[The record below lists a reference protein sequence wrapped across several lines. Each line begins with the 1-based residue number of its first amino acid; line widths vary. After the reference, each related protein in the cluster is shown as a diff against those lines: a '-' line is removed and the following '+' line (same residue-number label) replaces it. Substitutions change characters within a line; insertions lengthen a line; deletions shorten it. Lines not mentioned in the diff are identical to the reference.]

1 MSVNTKINWK
11 LLIHAAQN
19 RLHEDEQNELQAWI
33 AVAPEQHQ
41 QILDEMIRLYGQKGR
56 KKKLPDRIFNRF
68 VSRYGI
74 QLVPE
79 TRSQPLRRV
88 TLRAAAAI
96 AVILVCGALFFFLNG
111 DRLVQQYGV
120 RSGPVNLAWKEIA
133 AATGKQVVL
142 TLPDGSQVRLAPGS
156 RLRYPAAFSDTQR
169 LVQLEGE
176 AFFGITKNPQTPFL
190 VRTASLTTRGLGTSC
205 LVTAYPHDTRT
216 SVTVVTGRVAV
227 SRNREGV
234 QPVLL
239 ASLNPADRIVLNLPD
254 DSVKV
259 TQVSAAQ
266 TAAIREGK
274 LVFDNSS
281 LAEVA
286 ERLRIQ
292 YGIKV
297 HLANEQVAARRITAT
312 FDPNISMQ
320 DLSDI
325 LGEVAQ
331 LKVHHDNNNLYIG
344 Q

>member
-19 RLHEDEQNELQAWI
+19 RLDEDERAELLAWI
-33 AVAPEQHQ
+33 AVAPDRHQ
-41 QILDEMIRLYGQKGR
+41 QILDDIARLYGQKNR
-56 KKKLPDRIFNRF
+56 KKKLPDQVFNRF
-68 VSRYGI
+68 ISRYGI
-74 QLVPE
+74 VLDPE
-79 TRSQPLRRV
+79 PRSRVFRPLA
-88 TLRAAAAI
+88 LRAAAAI
-96 AVILVCGALFFFLNG
+96 AAILICGGLFLFLNR
-111 DRLVQQYGV
+111 DWVARQYGQ
-120 RSGPVNLAWKEIA
+120 GPVTLAWKEIR
-133 AATGKQVVL
+133 AATGKQVML

-156 RLRYPAAFSDTQR
+156 SLRYPEAFNDTQR
-169 LVQLEGE
+169 LVQLVGS
-176 AFFGITKNPQTPFL
+176 AFFEIRKNPEQPFL
-190 VRTASLTTRGLGTSC
+190 VQAPELTTRVLGTSFQ
-205 LVTAYPHDTRT
+205 VIAYPGETRT
-216 SVTVVTGRVAV
+216 SVTVVTGKVAV
-227 SRNREGV
+227 SRNRKGQE
-234 QPVLL
+234 PLLL
-239 ASLNPADRIVLNLPD
+239 ASLSPEEKIVLNLPD

-259 TQVSAAQ
+259 SAVSAAQ
-266 TAAIREGK
+266 ATAVRDGK

-286 ERLRIQ
+286 ERLRVQ
-292 YGIKV
+292 YGISV